1 MGYALAEEGA
11 RRGHEVIL
19 VSGPVN
25 LATPPGVQRVEVLS
39 AQEMYEAVVAN
50 LENVDLAIHSAAVA
64 DYRPKE
70 SHAQKVKKQ
79 AEEWSLTLER
89 TTDILGS
96 MREPLG
102 FDKTLI
108 GFAAETENLLA
119 NARVKLSKKGCDL
132 VVANDVS
139 RRDIGFDRP
148 DNEVTLLFKDGREEA
163 VPKQSKASLAALI
176 LDRVPSIH
184 PS

>member
-19 VSGPVN
+19 ISGPVN
-25 LATPPGVQRVEVLS
+25 LATPPNVKRVDVLS
-39 AQEMYEAVVAN
+39 AQEMYDKVVEH
-50 LENVDLAIHSAAVA
+50 LVKVDLAIHSAAVA

-70 SHAQKVKKQ
+70 AHAQKVKKH

-96 MREPLG
+96 MRHPLG
-102 FDKTLI
+102 FDQKLV
-108 GFAAETENLLA
+108 GFAAETEDLVA
-119 NARVKLSKKGCDL
+119 NARVKLAKKGCDL

-139 RRDIGFDRP
+139 RHDIGFDRP

-176 LDRVPSIH
+176 LDRVQSIQPS
-184 PS
+184 